1 MQRRT
6 WSAIALGGTL
16 GAILGLAVVAL
27 AAGRVIG
34 TGIEAVVFDEFT
46 GATRATF
53 LVGQAGM
60 YTLIAV
66 TGALGGALI
75 AGVGYAVGTLAG
87 DDSERFSLT
96 PLMII
101 GAFAGA
107 VIGFAAART
116 AIGVG
121 GTITDGVVSLSVF
134 RAAMVALIAGGTTG
148 VVVAGTVERVGRTE
162 VLGFEGAAWP
172 SNPIAFARDALAAMG
187 LPTLGIVVALGIV
200 FALSRV
206 LLEADKTTS
215 LIVFGG
221 VSAVVLFGA
230 AAIAAMPPRRG
241 RSGE

>member
-34 TGIEAVVFDEFT
+34 SGVESVVFDPIT

-60 YTLIAV
+60 YTLILAAS
-66 TGALGGALI
+66 ALGGAVI
-75 AGVGYAVGTLAG
+75 GAVGYTTGALAG
-87 DDSERFSLT
+87 PESERFSLG
-96 PLMII
+96 PLTII

-107 VIGFAAART
+107 AIGFATART

-134 RAAMVALIAGGTTG
+134 RATMVALIAGGVTG
-148 VVVAGTVERVGRTE
+148 VVVSGTVERVGRPE

-172 SNPIAFARDALAAMG
+172 SNPVAFVRDAIAAMG
-187 LPTLGIVVALGIV
+187 LPALGIV
-200 FALSRV
+200 IALVIVFVLSRV
-206 LLEADKTTS
+206 LLEATTTTS

-221 VSAVVLFGA
+221 VAAAVLFGA
-230 AAIAAMPPRRG
+230 ALIAARPPKRG
-241 RSGE
+241 RSD